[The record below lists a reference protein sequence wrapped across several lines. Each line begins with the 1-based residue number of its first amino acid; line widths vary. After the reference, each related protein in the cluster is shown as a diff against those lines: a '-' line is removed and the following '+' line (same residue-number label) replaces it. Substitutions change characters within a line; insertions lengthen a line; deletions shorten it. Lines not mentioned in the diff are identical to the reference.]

1 MILCFFKIQQ
11 RDSVSHKIYQP
22 NKASNMESVSDSS
35 SSSSSCTI
43 SSCMKALVEKEEREC
58 YLAVCSGAE
67 LEECYQKFIQRP
79 PASVSIRSRSHAVQ
93 FLMTV
98 ADRCGEDR
106 EVVSVA
112 MNYLDRF
119 VALRMEADAD
129 GGSGARPGST
139 TRPATIRN
147 DERDIHMACPR
158 DNSCLEVYLLVAF
171 DLAIRLHSPFS
182 GDGFR
187 AAVHNVTESISS
199 SSSTSTSTSSSSSSL
214 FAQSQT
220 ARTVSLDMDACST
233 ATDSKSKSSSTVTP
247 EERETDSE
255 SFTEKVK
262 RKYQS
267 GEIYISD
274 KFTTLRQ
281 LSRNFSAQDFAQ
293 AQTILI
299 GKLDFYLHP
308 VIPTT
313 IMRYMLKSLE
323 YDLHLLSMNANANS
337 TNPDDLE
344 LETRIIGFASYQI
357 ELSVFAAQMVNSKPS
372 TIAYAALYN
381 AMTQFLPPNSCSF
394 LCQKLYN
401 ICRLSLG
408 LEVDSRN
415 TKQIRS
421 YLLQLW
427 EECHPSSVTQNDY
440 EQEEEARDLPIE
452 ADASD
457 DAICASDPDPATS
470 SQDFDTADAT
480 MVSCDSFSSSGSD
493 EDDDDESVSYSDS
506 GVGNNV
512 DVDVDVSR
520 NKRSWGMVQVSPC
533 RSL

>member
-1 MILCFFKIQQ
+1 
-11 RDSVSHKIYQP
+11 
-22 NKASNMESVSDSS
+22 
-35 SSSSSCTI
+35 
-43 SSCMKALVEKEEREC
+43 
-58 YLAVCSGAE
+58 
-67 LEECYQKFIQRP
+67 
-79 PASVSIRSRSHAVQ
+79 
-93 FLMTV
+93 
-98 ADRCGEDR
+98 
-106 EVVSVA
+106 
-112 MNYLDRF
+112 
-119 VALRMEADAD
+119 
-129 GGSGARPGST
+129 
-139 TRPATIRN
+139 
-147 DERDIHMACPR
+147 MACPR

-199 SSSTSTSTSSSSSSL
+199 SSSTSTSSSSSSL

-344 LETRIIGFASYQI
+344 LETRI
-357 ELSVFAAQMVNSKPS
+357 
-372 TIAYAALYN
+372 
-381 AMTQFLPPNSCSF
+381 
-394 LCQKLYN
+394 
-401 ICRLSLG
+401 
-408 LEVDSRN
+408 
-415 TKQIRS
+415 
-421 YLLQLW
+421 
-427 EECHPSSVTQNDY
+427 
-440 EQEEEARDLPIE
+440 
-452 ADASD
+452 
-457 DAICASDPDPATS
+457 
-470 SQDFDTADAT
+470 
-480 MVSCDSFSSSGSD
+480 
-493 EDDDDESVSYSDS
+493 
-506 GVGNNV
+506 
-512 DVDVDVSR
+512 
-520 NKRSWGMVQVSPC
+520 
-533 RSL
+533 